1 MVPVICGPKGE
12 DALELGWEDNGGGG
26 VSTAI
31 LSSLCFSCL
40 AFSALSATSAIIPI
54 VTNIEKT
61 TASIDGITIMT
72 NFPESI
78 LQEMGYILWVDKI
91 F

>member
-1 MVPVICGPKGE
+1 LVTVICGPRGE
-12 DALELGWEDNGGGG
+12 DALGLGEDDRGGGG
-26 VSTAI
+26 VNTAI

-61 TASIDGITIMT
+61 TASIEGITIMT
-72 NFPESI
+72 NFPEFKV
-78 LQEMGYILWVDKI
+78 QGMGYIL
-91 F
+91 

>member
-1 MVPVICGPKGE
+1 MLNYLVTVICGPSGE
-12 DALELGWEDNGGGG
+12 DTLELGEEDRGGGG
-26 VSTAI
+26 VSIAT

-40 AFSALSATSAIIPI
+40 AFSVLSATSAIIPM
-54 VTNIEKT
+54 VTNIENT

-78 LQEMGYILWVDKI
+78 LQEMGYIL
-91 F
+91 